1 MTTGSTRQTILVLRF
16 SALGDV
22 ALTVPVIKAF
32 LATNKDVSIV
42 MASDKNCVG
51 LFSGID
57 RLAFEGFDLKGEF
70 KGFAGIFRIFNLLRK
85 KYAFSMVADLHG
97 VIRTHVLR
105 FLFEAGRRKTE
116 VINKGRIEKYALVRK
131 ENKIFRPLP
140 HATER
145 YADVFRR
152 LGFKISL
159 PQVGDIAIGQDK
171 APVPETEQT
180 TPKQTNLAVDSVVKI
195 GFAPFAKHAAKMYSI
210 DKFKEIVQ
218 YFDRPP
224 YQLYFFGGKGAERLL
239 LADWEGYF
247 SRAVPMAS
255 SSSLADELKIMQ
267 EMQAMVTMD
276 SANMH
281 LASLV
286 DVPVVSLWGPTH
298 PYAGFYGFSQDP
310 LNAVQV
316 NLSCRPCSVFGNT
329 TCWRGDHACMEQIT
343 PAMVEEKLLKLVEG
357 QNLSEEKNLQ

>member
-1 MTTGSTRQTILVLRF
+1 MTTGSSQQTILVLRF

-22 ALTVPVIKAF
+22 ALTVPVIKSF
-32 LATNKDVSIV
+32 LALNKDVYIV
-42 MASDKNCVG
+42 MASEKHCAG

-57 RLAFEGFDLKGEF
+57 RLVFEGFDLKGEF
-70 KGFAGIFRIFNLLRK
+70 KGLRGIFRIFNHLRK

-105 FLFEAGRRKTE
+105 FLFEAIKRKTE

-159 PQVGDIAIGQDK
+159 PQLEDTVVGQGKTSIPGNEKILGDA
-171 APVPETEQT
+171 
-180 TPKQTNLAVDSVVKI
+180 VVKI
-195 GFAPFAKHAAKMYSI
+195 GFAPFAKHAAKMYPL
-210 DKFKEIVQ
+210 DKFKELVQ

-247 SRAVPMAS
+247 KRAVPMAS
-255 SSSLADELKIMQ
+255 TISIADELEIMRG
-267 EMQAMVTMD
+267 MQAVVTMD

-286 DVPVVSLWGPTH
+286 DVPAVSLWGPTH
-298 PYAGFYGFSQDP
+298 PYAGFYGFKQDP

-343 PAMVEEKLLKLVEG
+343 PVMVEEKLLKLVKG
-357 QNLSEEKNLQ
+357 

>member
-1 MTTGSTRQTILVLRF
+1 MTTGSSHQSILVLRF

-32 LATNKDVSIV
+32 LAVNKDVTIV
-42 MASDKNCVG
+42 MAGEKNCAG

-57 RLAFEGFDLKGEF
+57 RLVFVGFDLKGEF
-70 KGFAGIFRIFNLLRK
+70 KGFAGIFRIFNLLHKRYK
-85 KYAFSMVADLHG
+85 FSMVADLHG

-105 FLFEAGRRKTE
+105 FLFEATRRKTE

-159 PQVGDIAIGQDK
+159 PQLEDVAVGQVQMHTPGN
-171 APVPETEQT
+171 EQT
-180 TPKQTNLAVDSVVKI
+180 SGDSVVKI
-195 GFAPFAKHAAKMYSI
+195 GFAPFAKHAAKMYPL
-210 DKFKEIVQ
+210 DKFKEIVK

-224 YQLYFFGGKGAERLL
+224 YQLYFFGGKGAERLM
-239 LADWEGYF
+239 LADWEGHF
-247 SRAVPMAS
+247 RRAVPMAS
-255 SSSLADELKIMQ
+255 TSSIADELEIMRG
-267 EMQAMVTMD
+267 MRAVVTMD

-281 LASLV
+281 LASLAE
-286 DVPVVSLWGPTH
+286 VPVVSIWGPTH
-298 PYAGFYGFSQDP
+298 PYAGFYGFNQDP

-343 PAMVEEKLLKLVEG
+343 PAMVEEKLLKILNG
-357 QNLSEEKNLQ
+357 

>member
-1 MTTGSTRQTILVLRF
+1 MTAGSTRQTILVLRF

-22 ALTVPVIKAF
+22 ALTVPVMKAF
-32 LATNKDVSIV
+32 LAAHDDVSIV
-42 MASDKNCVG
+42 MASEKSCAG

-57 RLAFEGFDLKGEF
+57 RLTFVGFDLKGEF
-70 KGFAGIFRIFNLLRK
+70 KGFLGIFRIFNLLRK
-85 KYAFSMVADLHG
+85 QYKFSMVADLHG

-105 FLFEAGRRKTE
+105 ILFEASRLKTE

-152 LGFKISL
+152 LGFKINL
-159 PQVGDIAIGQDK
+159 PQGTDTLDTVDHK
-171 APVPETEQT
+171 ET
-180 TPKQTNLAVDSVVKI
+180 VVKI
-195 GFAPFAKHAAKMYSI
+195 GFAPFAKHAAKMYSL
-210 DKFKEIVQ
+210 DQFKEIVQ
-218 YFDRPP
+218 FFDRPP
-224 YQLYFFGGKGAERLL
+224 YALYFFGGKGAERIL
-239 LADWEGYF
+239 LADWERIF
-247 SRAVPMAS
+247 SRAVPMSATS
-255 SSSLADELKIMQ
+255 SIAEELGIMG

-286 DVPVVSLWGPTH
+286 NVPVISLWGPTH
-298 PYAGFYGFSQDP
+298 PYAGFYGFQQDP

-316 NLSCRPCSVFGNT
+316 NLGCRPCSVFGNT
-329 TCWRGDHACMEQIT
+329 TCWRGDHACMQQIT
-343 PAMVEEKLLKLVEG
+343 PSMVEEKLLKILKG
-357 QNLSEEKNLQ
+357 

>member
-1 MTTGSTRQTILVLRF
+1 MTTGSSQQTILVLRF

-32 LATNKDVSIV
+32 LALNKDVSIV
-42 MASDKNCVG
+42 MVSEKNCAG

-57 RLAFEGFDLKGEF
+57 RLSFEGFDLKGEF
-70 KGFAGIFRIFNLLRK
+70 KGFRGIFRIFNQLRK

-97 VIRTHVLR
+97 VIRTHILR
-105 FLFEAGRRKTE
+105 FLFEAARRKTE

-159 PQVGDIAIGQDK
+159 PQREDIVVGQGKTPIPGN
-171 APVPETEQT
+171 EQT
-180 TPKQTNLAVDSVVKI
+180 SVDAVVKI
-195 GFAPFAKHAAKMYSI
+195 GFAPFAKHAAKIYPL

-239 LADWEGYF
+239 LADWEGHVR
-247 SRAVPMAS
+247 RAVPMAS
-255 SSSLADELKIMQ
+255 TSSIADELEIMR
-267 EMQAMVTMD
+267 EMRAVVTMD

-298 PYAGFYGFSQDP
+298 PYAGFYGFKQDP

-329 TCWRGDHACMEQIT
+329 TCWRGDHACMEQIS
-343 PAMVEEKLLKLVEG
+343 PAMVEERLLKLVKG
-357 QNLSEEKNLQ
+357 

>member
-1 MTTGSTRQTILVLRF
+1 MMAGSPHQTILVLRF

-22 ALTVPVIKAF
+22 ALTIPVIKAF

-42 MASDKNCVG
+42 MASENHCAG

-57 RLAFEGFDLKGEF
+57 RLTFEGFDLKAEF
-70 KGFAGIFRIFNLLRK
+70 KGFVGIFRIFNLLRK
-85 KYAFSMVADLHG
+85 KYQFSMVADLHG

-105 FLFEAGRRKTE
+105 FLFEASRQKTE
-116 VINKGRIEKYALVRK
+116 AINKGRIEKYALVRK

-159 PQVGDIAIGQDK
+159 QQVGHVG
-171 APVPETEQT
+171 PEGTEHNNPMQPT
-180 TPKQTNLAVDSVVKI
+180 LLVDSVVKL
-195 GFAPFAKHAAKMYSI
+195 GFAPFAKHAAKMYPL

-218 YFDRPP
+218 YFDRAP

-247 SRAVPMAS
+247 SRALPMSACS
-255 SSSLADELKIMQ
+255 SIEEELEIMR
-267 EMQAMVTMD
+267 EMRAMVTMD

-286 DVPVVSLWGPTH
+286 NVPVISLWGPTH
-298 PYAGFYGFSQDP
+298 PYAGFYGFQQDP

-316 NLSCRPCSVFGNT
+316 NLSCSPCSVFGNT
-329 TCWRGDHACMEQIT
+329 TCWRGDHACMNQIT
-343 PAMVEEKLLKLVEG
+343 PSMVEEKLLKVLKG
-357 QNLSEEKNLQ
+357 

>member
-1 MTTGSTRQTILVLRF
+1 MISDSIQQKILVLRF

-32 LATNKDVSIV
+32 LAANKDVSIV
-42 MASDKNCVG
+42 MASEKQCAG

-57 RLAFEGFDLKGEF
+57 RLTFEGVDLKTEF
-70 KGFAGIFRIFNLLRK
+70 KGFIGIFRIFNFLRK
-85 KYAFSMVADLHG
+85 KYQFSMVADLHG

-105 FLFEAGRRKTE
+105 FLFEASRRKTE

-140 HATER
+140 HVTER

-152 LGFKISL
+152 LGFKINL
-159 PQVGDIAIGQDK
+159 PQVGDVPVDLDK
-171 APVPETEQT
+171 AP
-180 TPKQTNLAVDSVVKI
+180 VKI
-195 GFAPFAKHAAKMYSI
+195 GFAPFAKHAAKMYPL

-218 YFDRPP
+218 YFDRAP
-224 YQLYFFGGKGAERLL
+224 YELYFFGGKGAERLL
-239 LADWEGYF
+239 LADWEGHF
-247 SRAVPMAS
+247 SHAVPMS
-255 SSSLADELKIMQ
+255 STISIADELEIMR

-286 DVPVVSLWGPTH
+286 NVPVISLWGPTH
-298 PYAGFYGFSQDP
+298 PYAGFYGFLQDP

-316 NLSCRPCSVFGNT
+316 NLTCRPCSVFGNT

-343 PAMVEEKLLKLVEG
+343 PEIIGEKLLKLLKG
-357 QNLSEEKNLQ
+357 

>member
-1 MTTGSTRQTILVLRF
+1 MIEGSTRQTILVLRF

-22 ALTVPVIKAF
+22 ALTVPVLKAF
-32 LATNKDVSIV
+32 LAAHEDVSIV
-42 MASDKNCVG
+42 MASEKNCAG

-57 RLAFEGFDLKGEF
+57 RLTFVGFDLKGEF
-70 KGFAGIFRIFNLLRK
+70 KGFLGIFRIFNLLRK
-85 KYAFSMVADLHG
+85 QYTFSMVADLHG

-105 FLFEAGRRKTE
+105 FLFEASRLKTE

-152 LGFKISL
+152 LGFKINL
-159 PQVGDIAIGQDK
+159 PQGTVTLDKVGHKD
-171 APVPETEQT
+171 T
-180 TPKQTNLAVDSVVKI
+180 VVKI
-195 GFAPFAKHAAKMYSI
+195 GFAPFAKHAAKMYSL
-210 DKFKEIVQ
+210 DQFKEIVQ
-218 YFDRPP
+218 FFDRPP
-224 YQLYFFGGKGAERLL
+224 YALYFFGGKGAERILL
-239 LADWEGYF
+239 TDWERIF
-247 SRAVPMAS
+247 SHAVPMSATS
-255 SSSLADELKIMQ
+255 SIAEELEIMG

-286 DVPVVSLWGPTH
+286 NVPVISLWGPTH
-298 PYAGFYGFSQDP
+298 PYAGFYGFQQDP

-316 NLSCRPCSVFGNT
+316 NLGCRPCSVFGNT
-329 TCWRGDHACMEQIT
+329 SCWRGDHACMQQIT
-343 PAMVEEKLLKLVEG
+343 PSMVEEKLLKILNG
-357 QNLSEEKNLQ
+357 

>member
-1 MTTGSTRQTILVLRF
+1 MISDSIQQKILVLRF

-32 LATNKDVSIV
+32 LAANKDVSIV
-42 MASDKNCVG
+42 MASEKQCAG

-57 RLAFEGFDLKGEF
+57 RLTFEGFDLKTEF
-70 KGFAGIFRIFNLLRK
+70 KGFIGIFRIFNFLRK
-85 KYAFSMVADLHG
+85 KYQFSMVADLHG

-105 FLFEAGRRKTE
+105 FLFEASRRKTE

-140 HATER
+140 HVTER

-152 LGFKISL
+152 LGFKINL
-159 PQVGDIAIGQDK
+159 PQVGDVPVDLDK
-171 APVPETEQT
+171 AP
-180 TPKQTNLAVDSVVKI
+180 VKI
-195 GFAPFAKHAAKMYSI
+195 GFAPFAKHAAKMYPL

-218 YFDRPP
+218 YFDRAP
-224 YQLYFFGGKGAERLL
+224 YELYFFGGKGAERLL
-239 LADWEGYF
+239 LADWEGHF
-247 SRAVPMAS
+247 SHAVPMS
-255 SSSLADELKIMQ
+255 STISIADELEIMR

-286 DVPVVSLWGPTH
+286 NVPVISLWGPTH
-298 PYAGFYGFSQDP
+298 PYAGFYGFLQDP

-316 NLSCRPCSVFGNT
+316 NLTCRPCSVFGNT

-343 PAMVEEKLLKLVEG
+343 PEIIGEKLLKLLKG
-357 QNLSEEKNLQ
+357 